1 MGNDPKFEHS
11 IPNAWMASTPGHP
24 FFLAF
29 IQFFNNKV
37 DELKHKRKKL
47 PEAEHVT
54 GPAAL
59 YAAINQYEV
68 DQTRPG
74 NRVNDDVAKMVREG
88 PFAHLSDRAHQ
99 VLLLPSHYIYPYSWG
114 PDGSK
119 VRKTCW
125 VLSRW
130 FNADMCKKRLEVERK
145 KSISITYWSH
155 THTPSGHNKGN
166 MKHLDA
172 DS

>member
-24 FFLAF
+24 FFLLF
-29 IQFFNNKV
+29 LQFFNDTV
-37 DELKHKRKKL
+37 SELKWRRKKL
-47 PEAEHVT
+47 PMAEHVT

-59 YAAINQYEV
+59 FDAINRYNKDKASSGIQLNDEV
-68 DQTRPG
+68 A
-74 NRVNDDVAKMVREG
+74 NLVREG
-88 PFAHLSDRAHQ
+88 PFASLADRAHR

-114 PDGSK
+114 PDGSR
-119 VRKTCW
+119 VRSVCW
-125 VLSRW
+125 VLGRW
-130 FNADMCKKRLEVERK
+130 FNPEACKKTLEVERK

-155 THTPSGHNKGN
+155 THTSSGHDEAN
-166 MKHLDA
+166 MRRLEA